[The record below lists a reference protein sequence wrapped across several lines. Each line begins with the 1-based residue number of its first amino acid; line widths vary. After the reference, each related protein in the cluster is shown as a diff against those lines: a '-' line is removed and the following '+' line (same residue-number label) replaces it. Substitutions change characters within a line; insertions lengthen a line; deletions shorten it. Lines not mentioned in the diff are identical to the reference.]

1 MNNEKRSQLIPTIA
15 RTSPVLFIILLLIN
29 CIVSPSV
36 NSFYLFI
43 VYILVNL
50 SNWFI
55 KNAIVKPIYKLTGKA
70 KLPILGIGSRPYGAS
85 GCHFTLD
92 GKPSTTFG
100 MPSGHSQLA
109 WFIST
114 YILCKVI
121 NNWNNNNNNTR
132 SNPKETVITIFS
144 YLWLIASSIIILS
157 IAFYISYSRVYIE
170 GCHTKQQVILGGILG
185 VACGF
190 ITYYFENDVI
200 NLFK

>member
-1 MNNEKRSQLIPTIA
+1 MNNEKRNQLIPTIA

-29 CIVSPSV
+29 FIVSPSV

-55 KNAIVKPIYKLTGKA
+55 KNAIVKPIYKLTGKT
-70 KLPILGIGSRPYGAS
+70 KLPILGIGARPYGAS
-85 GCHFTLD
+85 SCHFTLD
-92 GKPSTTFG
+92 GKPATTFG

-114 YILCKVI
+114 YILCKI
-121 NNWNNNNNNTR
+121 ISNWKNNDNDTR

>member
-1 MNNEKRSQLIPTIA
+1 MNNEKRSQLIPTLS

-70 KLPILGIGSRPYGAS
+70 KLPILGIGARPYGAS
-85 GCHFTLD
+85 SCHFTLD
-92 GKPSTTFG
+92 GKPATTFG

-114 YILCKVI
+114 YILCKI
-121 NNWNNNNNNTR
+121 ISNWKNNDNDTR

>member
-1 MNNEKRSQLIPTIA
+1 MNNEKRNQLIPTIA

-70 KLPILGIGSRPYGAS
+70 KLPILGIGARPYGAS
-85 GCHFTLD
+85 SCHFTLD
-92 GKPSTTFG
+92 GKPATTFG

-114 YILCKVI
+114 YILCKI
-121 NNWNNNNNNTR
+121 ISNWKNNDNDTR

>member
-1 MNNEKRSQLIPTIA
+1 MNNEKRNQLIPTIA

-55 KNAIVKPIYKLTGKA
+55 KNAIVKPIYKLTGKT
-70 KLPILGIGSRPYGAS
+70 KLPILGIGARPYGAS
-85 GCHFTLD
+85 SCHFTLD

>member
-1 MNNEKRSQLIPTIA
+1 MNNEKRNQLIPTIA

-55 KNAIVKPIYKLTGKA
+55 KNAIVKPIYKLTGKT
-70 KLPILGIGSRPYGAS
+70 KLPILGIGARPYGAS
-85 GCHFTLD
+85 SCHFTLD
-92 GKPSTTFG
+92 GKPATTFG

-114 YILCKVI
+114 YILCKI
-121 NNWNNNNNNTR
+121 ISNWKNNDNDTR

>member
-1 MNNEKRSQLIPTIA
+1 MNNEKRNQLIPTLS

-70 KLPILGIGSRPYGAS
+70 KLPILGIGARPYGAS

-100 MPSGHSQLA
+100 MPSGHSQIA

>member
-1 MNNEKRSQLIPTIA
+1 MNNEKRSQLIPTLS

-70 KLPILGIGSRPYGAS
+70 KLPILGIGARPYGAS
-85 GCHFTLD
+85 SCHFTLD
-92 GKPSTTFG
+92 GKPATTFG

-114 YILCKVI
+114 YILCKI
-121 NNWNNNNNNTR
+121 ISNWKNNDNNT
-132 SNPKETVITIFS
+132 SSAKETVLTIFS
-144 YLWLIASSIIILS
+144 YLWIIASSIITLS

-170 GCHTKQQVILGGILG
+170 GCHTKQQVIFGGILG

-190 ITYYFENDVI
+190 TTYYFENDVI
-200 NLFK
+200 KLFK

>member
-1 MNNEKRSQLIPTIA
+1 MNNEKRNQLIPTIA

-70 KLPILGIGSRPYGAS
+70 KLPILGIGARPYGAS
-85 GCHFTLD
+85 SCHFTLD
-92 GKPSTTFG
+92 GKPATTFG

-114 YILCKVI
+114 YILCKI
-121 NNWNNNNNNTR
+121 ISNWKNNDNDT
-132 SNPKETVITIFS
+132 SSSKETVLTIFS
-144 YLWLIASSIIILS
+144 YLWIIASSIITLS